1 MSRESYN
8 GWLNRATWL
17 VNVWLG
23 DYLSELPDDE
33 KTPEALESICAE
45 ICNEGESLENGL
57 MSDLLS
63 VAWGSIDWRELSE
76 SYMEN

>member
-1 MSRESYN
+1 MN
-8 GWLNRATWL
+8 GWRNHETWL

-23 DYLSELPDDE
+23 DYLSELSDDE

-45 ICNEGESLENGL
+45 ICNDGEPMENGL
-57 MSDLLS
+57 ISDLLS

>member
-1 MSRESYN
+1 MN
-8 GWLNRATWL
+8 GWRNHETWL

-33 KTPEALESICAE
+33 KTPEALESVCAE
-45 ICNEGESLENGL
+45 ICPDRESMENGL

-63 VAWGSIDWRELSE
+63 VAWGSIDWRGLSE
-76 SYMEN
+76 SYMEDT